1 MKHKN
6 VYAAIGYVVTR
17 FGIPA
22 AKRQARR
29 STRRG
34 AKGAA
39 AGASNAARSHPAR
52 TSIAVGVVI
61 GAIGWLATRG
71 RNDASVDFEGR
82 DA

>member
-6 VYAAIGYVVTR
+6 MYAAIGYVVTR
-17 FGIPA
+17 FGLPA
-22 AKRQARR
+22 AKRQARK
-29 STRRG
+29 SAKRG

-39 AGASNAARSHPAR
+39 TGATNAARSHPAR

-71 RNDASVDFEGR
+71 RDDASGDIGGR